1 MIKLL
6 LILLVGLVFESAGV
20 ILLKKGM
27 NVIGDM
33 NGYTAAEIFRVMKA
47 GATNPQILLGV
58 FFEALFF
65 LLPADFD
72 VQERHQLSLAA
83 HRVEFRVCHAR
94 RDVVSRRTRF
104 DHPVDRASC
113 SSCSAQRSS
122 ATANTRKKN
131 LRRRL
136 PRKLLSRKNNFGENV
151 CELFRCELGFLLQLH
166 QRGNFSGR
174 LGDGQ
179 K

>member
-33 NGYTAAEIFRVMKA
+33 NGYTVTEIFRVMKA

-65 LLPADFD
+65 LCLLILMSKSDISFLWPLTA
-72 VQERHQLSLAA
+72 LSFVFATLAA
-83 HRVEFRVCHAR
+83 MWFLGEHVSIIRWTGVLLIVLGAAFISYSEHAKEKPAPPAAAQ
-94 RDVVSRRTRF
+94 T
-104 DHPVDRASC
+104 PV
-113 SSCSAQRSS
+113 
-122 ATANTRKKN
+122 TEK
-131 LRRRL
+131 
-136 PRKLLSRKNNFGENV
+136 
-151 CELFRCELGFLLQLH
+151 
-166 QRGNFSGR
+166 
-174 LGDGQ
+174 
-179 K
+179 